1 MIEFF
6 SYSFLVRAFIV
17 GTLVS
22 LCAAFVGSSLVLR
35 RFSMIGDGLSHVGF
49 GALAIATVLGFS
61 PLLITV
67 PVVVVSAILLLKISD
82 KSNIGS
88 DSAIALISSS
98 ALAIGV
104 FAISIVKG
112 VNTDINNFLFGSIL
126 SVSKGDAVFSIILS
140 LAVLAF
146 YIFLYHRIFA
156 ITFDSNFAQATGV
169 KVNRYTVLIA
179 ILTSLVIVLGMRIL
193 GSLLISALLIFPTLT
208 AMQCFKTYKRV
219 TIASAVISVVAFWI
233 GLFLSYCLSSPTG
246 ATIVI
251 VHLVLF
257 LLTCLIKVFRGRL
270 THERNR

>member
-49 GALAIATVLGFS
+49 GALAIATVLGLS
-61 PLLITV
+61 PMVITV

-104 FAISIVKG
+104 FSISVVKG

-126 SVSKGDAVFSIILS
+126 SVSKGDAIFSVLLS
-140 LAVLAF
+140 LAVLVV

-169 KVNRYTVLIA
+169 KVNRYTALIA

-193 GSLLISALLIFPTLT
+193 GSLLISALLIFPTLS
-208 AMQCFKTYKRV
+208 AMQCFKTYKKV
-219 TIASAVISVVAFWI
+219 TIASAVISVIAFWI
-233 GLFLSYCLSSPTG
+233 GLFLSYSLSSPTG

-251 VHLVLF
+251 VHLCVF
-257 LLTCLIKVFRGRL
+257 LLTCLIKVFKGRL
-270 THERNR
+270 SYERTR